1 MELNYNSYY
10 KDHAGKT
17 INWLPMDTEDLY
29 KQNLK
34 NRYTD
39 LQQYNWIDQQF
50 TYSFNSHGFRC
61 SEFGNT
67 PTVMFLGCSLTCGI
81 GLPQDTI
88 WPELVSKQLGMQCA
102 NLGIGAGSS
111 DTAFRLCLG
120 WIDQINP
127 KILVFAP
134 PPGHRAEL
142 LLPNECIENLSPLWA
157 DKYSN
162 HLKIWS
168 LNDDNFAFNKL
179 KNSFAIQH
187 LCSLRNIKYVEVPAA
202 TKLRTIAGADSD
214 YARDLAHPGI
224 NCNRVFS
231 RLVLDQIELAP
242 QRGIEPRTP

>member
-10 KDHAGKT
+10 KDYAGKT

-50 TYSFNSHGFRC
+50 TYTFNSHGFRC
-61 SEFGNT
+61 SEFSNN
-67 PTVMFLGCSLTCGI
+67 PTVMFLGCSFTCGI
-81 GLPQDTI
+81 GIPQHTT
-88 WPELVSKQLGMQCA
+88 WPEVVSSQLGMQCA

-142 LLPNECIENLSPLWA
+142 LLPNEYIENLSPQWA

-168 LNDDNFAFNKL
+168 LDDGNSAVNKL

-187 LCSLRNIKYVEVPAA
+187 LCAVRNIKYVEVPAA
-202 TKLRTIAGADSD
+202 TKLQTIAGVNSD